1 MLCGIHRVS
10 YIRKLEKEIT
20 DTMKGGPQEEY
31 WFHILYM
38 QSFPSQSTRLDNR
51 YWEFYTMKDLS
62 VYILWDD
69 LGEKVWLH
77 SSAKITYIM
86 D

>member
-1 MLCGIHRVS
+1 
-10 YIRKLEKEIT
+10 
-20 DTMKGGPQEEY
+20 
-31 WFHILYM
+31 
-38 QSFPSQSTRLDNR
+38 
-51 YWEFYTMKDLS
+51 MKDLS

-77 SSAKITYIM
+77 LSAKIIYIM